1 MAESIAARRVVRE
14 HLETHFEE
22 YLSSVSA
29 YLRQAYPEF
38 QLSNEVSE
46 EIAATVIVRVSHAN
60 PEPTNIE
67 KALTDS
73 ADEVIRTRRPRLSQ
87 ARLLEEVN
95 GPLRSEFPRALP
107 SLRLIQSLSRLPAN
121 ADSDTR
127 DEGGAFGKQLVL
139 ANPPFDLGASLGL
152 GVSGTAEREPAFES
166 TDAADDADARV
177 THVNEPRSGLSAEE
191 TRRLEQ
197 DDDFGPTSGTLH
209 EVNEHEDSRIEAR
222 VKHVADPTEDDGRP
236 TITRVVPEAYPSA
249 REPNVDDDEEGAALF
264 GFTPP
269 TEATSKLSSEVED
282 VEVRAKEEQRE
293 PGARASLPGEST
305 VTFEV
310 AVTGSREP
318 IRLAVPTLD
327 EHSDPFEVP
336 SLRQGRVLDERS
348 EPAPPSPL
356 EPHLAAKLSSVPP
369 TQESIIPPRPIDDAE
384 PMATRELLSPKVAPQ
399 RTRRKASTRAKKTTA
414 KGRVANKTPAKKPA
428 TKPRKTQARAPRAT
442 TPRTKDHAAGRVP
455 PENPARYVADDLAV
469 VAMMGFPSNPK
480 RAAKLC
486 VTAMAEELG
495 LDETA
500 DLTGSVSAVTLAL
513 ESLRA
518 AWNGVVPPD
527 AHLEWQRV
535 ARQATMRAF
544 LASRV

>member
-67 KALTDS
+67 KALTES

-107 SLRLIQSLSRLPAN
+107 SLRLIQSLSRVPAN
-121 ADSDTR
+121 SDSDAR
-127 DEGGAFGKQLVL
+127 EEGGAFGKQLVL
-139 ANPPFDLGASLGL
+139 ANPPIDLGASLGL
-152 GVSGTAEREPAFES
+152 GSSGTAEREPAFDS
-166 TDAADDADARV
+166 ADTVDDADARV

-209 EVNEHEDSRIEAR
+209 EVNELEDSRIEAR
-222 VKHVADPTEDDGRP
+222 VKHAADPTEDDSRP
-236 TITRVVPEAYPSA
+236 TITRVLAEASFPGPEL
-249 REPNVDDDEEGAALF
+249 DGDDEEGAALF

-269 TEATSKLSSEVED
+269 TSGSSKFSTPPDD
-282 VEVRAKEEQRE
+282 VEVRVTEAQRE
-293 PGARASLPGEST
+293 RGPEASLPSDST
-305 VTFEV
+305 ITFQL
-310 AVTGSREP
+310 AATGSREP
-318 IRLAVPTLD
+318 TRLAVQTLD

-336 SLRQGRVLDERS
+336 SLRQGLVMDERP

-356 EPHLAAKLSSVPP
+356 EPQVAAKLSSVPP
-369 TQESIIPPRPIDDAE
+369 TQESIIPPRPIDA
-384 PMATRELLSPKVAPQ
+384 PGAMATHEPIAPKVAPQ
-399 RTRRKASTRAKKTTA
+399 RTRRKASTRAKKTTTKRRA
-414 KGRVANKTPAKKPA
+414 ANKPPAKKPA
-428 TKPRKTQARAPRAT
+428 TKPRKTEARAARAT
-442 TPRTKDHAAGRVP
+442 TSRSKDHAAGRAL
-455 PENPARYVADDLAV
+455 PESPARYVADDLAV

-500 DLTGSVSAVTLAL
+500 DLNAFVSAVTLAL
-513 ESLRA
+513 ETLRA
-518 AWNGVVPPD
+518 AWIDGVPAD